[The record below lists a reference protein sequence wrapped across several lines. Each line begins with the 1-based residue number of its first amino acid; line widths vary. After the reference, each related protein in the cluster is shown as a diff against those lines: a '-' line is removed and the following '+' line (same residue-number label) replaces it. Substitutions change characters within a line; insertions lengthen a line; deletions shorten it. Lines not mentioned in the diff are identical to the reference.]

1 MYSTLLNVAFSRQA
15 EGGSRSLKKPYLK
28 RCGQY
33 SDIENHLSLSKYGTG
48 NKGHNETILKTKYT
62 EHCARIL
69 V

>member
-1 MYSTLLNVAFSRQA
+1 MCSTLNNVAFSRQA
-15 EGGSRSLKKPYLK
+15 EGSSTSFKRKPYLK

-33 SDIENHLSLSKYGTG
+33 SDIENHLSLSKYG
-48 NKGHNETILKTKYT
+48 NKAHNETILKTKYT

>member
-1 MYSTLLNVAFSRQA
+1 MYSTLNNVAFSRQA
-15 EGGSRSLKKPYLK
+15 EGGSTSLKGKPYLK

-33 SDIENHLSLSKYGTG
+33 SDIENHVSLSKYD
-48 NKGHNETILKTKYT
+48 NKARNETILKTKYT